1 MFKYIFCFFHI
12 IIISV
17 FLGCGYKAD
26 PVWPGK
32 EQNITKEINSSELKI
47 IEINNTMEIK

>member
-1 MFKYIFCFFHI
+1 MIKYLLCCFHI
-12 IIISV
+12 IIISI

-26 PVWPGK
+26 PVWPGNEK
-32 EQNITKEINSSELKI
+32 NITEEINSSDLKI

>member
-1 MFKYIFCFFHI
+1 MVKYFIGFFHI
-12 IIISV
+12 IIISF

-26 PVWPGK
+26 PTWPEK
-32 EQNITKEINSSELKI
+32 EKNKTEINASELKI